1 MWSNDYPHFNMTFP
15 YSRENVLHHIGD
27 LPKDVQT
34 KLIRGNAIRLY
45 GLAGRLEEK

>member
-1 MWSNDYPHFNMTFP
+1 MTFP
-15 YSRENVLHHIGD
+15 YSRENVYHHIGE

-45 GLAGRLEEK
+45 GLASRLEEN